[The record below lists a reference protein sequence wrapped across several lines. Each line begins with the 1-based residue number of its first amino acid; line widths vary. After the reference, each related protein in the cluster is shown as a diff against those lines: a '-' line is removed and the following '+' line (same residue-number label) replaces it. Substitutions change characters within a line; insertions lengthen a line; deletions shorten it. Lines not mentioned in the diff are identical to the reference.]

1 MPILCVMICHAVY
14 EPEHLMV
21 PLLQSSESGGH
32 GASPASLLS
41 FIPELVDHVEKL
53 CQKLSIQPT
62 VPVVAAGGITDARQV
77 ELCL

>member
-1 MPILCVMICHAVY
+1 MALLHALS
-14 EPEHLMV
+14 ESEHLMV
-21 PLLQSSESGGH
+21 PLVQSSESGGH

-41 FIPELVDHVEKL
+41 FIPELVDHVETL

-77 ELCL
+77 DIYR

>member
-1 MPILCVMICHAVY
+1 MALCRAVY

-32 GASPASLLS
+32 GASPASLLC